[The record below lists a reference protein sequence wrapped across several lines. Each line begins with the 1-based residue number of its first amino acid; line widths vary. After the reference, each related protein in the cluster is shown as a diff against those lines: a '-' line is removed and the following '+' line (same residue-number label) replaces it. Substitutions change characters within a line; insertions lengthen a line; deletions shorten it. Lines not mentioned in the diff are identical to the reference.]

1 MKFTF
6 IILFISIL
14 IVLLIINKTQKYQ
27 IIRNYNQE
35 NFFNFLKFN
44 KDNSKPVS
52 DAIFVTTNNPPPLP
66 TSVPVSIRKNVN
78 QSFNNENLKTDN
90 STPNFNGVETPDKLL
105 KRIETMTNEVNKQLD
120 NVLPNM
126 INNNPNKLDI
136 NPINIKPQSEG
147 YLNMPNNPL
156 KNNSCKFLPSN
167 SCNKD
172 FPNYTGANFSST
184 NNFNLF
190 TDVDDLENKHD
201 IPSAI
206 AILDD
211 NYSIEHIMIINKGKG
226 LKNPPSIKIIGN
238 SSKPASAIASIDS
251 NGSID
256 NITITNP
263 GSNFKG
269 TPKIIFENI
278 GFNSLY
284 LCCK

>member
-1 MKFTF
+1 MKFTI

-14 IVLLIINKTQKYQ
+14 IILLIINKTQKYQ
-27 IIRNYNQE
+27 IIRDFNQE

-52 DAIFVTTNNPPPLP
+52 DAIFVTTNNNPS
-66 TSVPVSIRKNVN
+66 SVPITIRNN
-78 QSFNNENLKTDN
+78 INHNFNNDNLKNDN
-90 STPNFNGVETPDKLL
+90 STHTFSGIETPDKLL
-105 KRIETMTNEVNKQLD
+105 KRIESMTNEVNKQLD

-126 INNNPNKLDI
+126 INNNPNKLNI
-136 NPINIKPQSEG
+136 ESINIKPQSEG
-147 YLNMPNNPL
+147 YINMPNNPL
-156 KNNSCKFLPSN
+156 KTNSCKFLPSN
-167 SCNKD
+167 SCNSD

-184 NNFNLF
+184 HNFNLF
-190 TDVDDLENKHD
+190 TDNDDTNDKHD
-201 IPSAI
+201 LPSAI

-226 LKNPPSIKIIGN
+226 LIKPPSIKIIGN
-238 SSKPASAIASIDS
+238 SSKPASAIATIDS
-251 NGSID
+251 NGSINNI
-256 NITITNP
+256 NITDP

-269 TPKIIFENI
+269 TPKIIFENL